1 MIVELSCN
9 IKHRQVAPRVNIVER
24 PLLESCAR
32 RKICRISTALAG
44 STSAA
49 IVKRVLSTDI
59 HAVAH
64 LAEVSKWLRRRKY
77 FCNITTFDIIH
88 KTKARNSKMR
98 GNTEN
103 KHLH

>member
-49 IVKRVLSTDI
+49 IVK
-59 HAVAH
+59 
-64 LAEVSKWLRRRKY
+64 
-77 FCNITTFDIIH
+77 
-88 KTKARNSKMR
+88 
-98 GNTEN
+98 
-103 KHLH
+103 